1 MKRKQTRFHTAL
13 INNGFRLDSKV
24 YHGKNSES
32 VLAYVFTY
40 TYRQCNTNFKFFLE
54 VRKSDDK
61 ILDMGLL
68 EMPFTRIG
76 FSEKWLLDGVFKEMN
91 CYIRDIE
98 YATKYVGSRANDN
111 LNEEEIVQVAEEI
124 GAEDE

>member
-13 INNGFRLDSKV
+13 INNGFRLDSKL
-24 YHGKNSES
+24 YYGKNSES

-61 ILDMGLL
+61 ILDMGLV

-76 FSEKWLLDGVFKEMN
+76 LNQKWLLDSVFKEMN

-111 LNEEEIVQVAEEI
+111 LNEDEVVQVAEEI